1 MSSLGVSTLI
11 VILLLFISAVFTMLE
26 SAMFNSSLLR
36 IQTYAKRNFLYKL
49 ILEHKRKPESFISAV
64 VIGNNFVNFLIS
76 ALITNIAIMYSKNYA
91 LSNEL
96 IVLIATIITT
106 LLVVIF
112 GETVPK
118 TIGSSIPEKSLSFSF
133 AIFLP
138 FYYLIKPFAYILS
151 KVSQFVL
158 LILGIRAEEK
168 KFFASEDEVLSM
180 IEIGKKE
187 GIIEREEEKM
197 IYSIFEFGDTIV
209 KEIMTPRVDI
219 VAIDIESEIDE
230 ILDTITKSGHSRFP
244 VYEEK
249 IDNVIGILYVKD
261 LLKIIAKKE
270 KIDLKKILRTP
281 LFVPE
286 TKRVDELF
294 KEMQKNKI
302 QIALVFD
309 EYGGISGLVTI
320 EDILEEIV
328 GEIQDEFDI
337 EEKPVQRLGENAY
350 LVSGAFNIDD
360 FNEMFNVNLSGE
372 EASTIGGLLLE
383 HFGRLPNPGEE
394 IIIENIKFIVSKVRN
409 RRIVQV
415 KAIFLENKKEGEEE
429 NGQERGD

>member
-1 MSSLGVSTLI
+1 MSSLGLSTVAVI
-11 VILLLFISAVFTMLE
+11 ILLLFSAVFTMLE
-26 SAMFNSSLLR
+26 SAMFNSSLIR
-36 IQTYAKRNFLYKL
+36 IQTLSKKNFIYKL
-49 ILEHKRKPESFISAV
+49 LLEHKKRPENFISAV

-76 ALITNIAIMYSKNYA
+76 AVITNIAVIYSNKYG
-91 LSNEL
+91 LSNE
-96 IVLIATIITT
+96 IVVLIATIITT

-112 GETVPK
+112 GETIPK
-118 TIGSSIPEKSLSFSF
+118 TIGSALPERSLGPTFSV
-133 AIFLP
+133 FLP
-138 FYYLIKPFAYILS
+138 FYFILRPLAYVLS
-151 KVSQFVL
+151 KISQFL
-158 LILGIRAEEK
+158 LFVLGIKTSEK
-168 KFFASEDEVLSM
+168 KFFESEEEVMSM
-180 IEIGKKE
+180 IELGKKE
-187 GIIEREEEKM
+187 GLIEREEEKM

-209 KEIMTPRVDI
+209 KDIMTPRVDI
-219 VAIDIESEIDE
+219 VAIDIESNLDE
-230 ILDTITKSGHSRFP
+230 ILDLITKSAHSRFP

-261 LLKIIAKKE
+261 LLKVIAKKE
-270 KIDLKKILRTP
+270 KPDIKKILRAP
-281 LFVPE
+281 FFVPE

-337 EEKPVQRLGENAY
+337 EEKPVQRLSDHAY
-350 LVSGAFNIDD
+350 LVSGTFNIDD
-360 FNEMFNVNLSGE
+360 FNEMFNVQLTGE

-394 IIIENIKFIVSKVRN
+394 VMIENIKFIISKVRN

-415 KAIFLENKKEGEEE
+415 KAIFIKDMKEGESDE
-429 NGQERGD
+429 

>member
-1 MSSLGVSTLI
+1 MSSLGISTFVI
-11 VILLLFISAVFTMLE
+11 ILLLFISAIFTMLE
-26 SAMFNSSLLR
+26 SAMFNSSLIR
-36 IQTYAKRNFLYKL
+36 IQTLSKKHIIYRF
-49 ILEHKRKPESFISAV
+49 ILEHKKKPESFISAV

-76 ALITNIAIMYSKNYA
+76 AMITNIAILYSNRFV
-91 LSNEL
+91 LSKE
-96 IVLIATIITT
+96 IVILLSTILTT

-118 TIGSSIPEKSLSFSF
+118 TIGSTLPERSLSFSF
-133 AIFLP
+133 TIFLP
-138 FYYLIKPFAYILS
+138 FYYVLKPLTYVLTKI
-151 KVSQFVL
+151 SQFIL
-158 LILGIRAEEK
+158 LILGIRVEEK
-168 KFFASEDEVLSM
+168 KFFESEDEVMSM

-187 GIIEREEEKM
+187 GLIEREEEKM

-219 VAIDIESEIDE
+219 VAIDIDSDVDE
-230 ILDTITKSGHSRFP
+230 ILEIITKSGHSRFP
-244 VYEEK
+244 VFEEK
-249 IDNVIGILYVKD
+249 IDNMIGILYVKD
-261 LLKIIAKKE
+261 LLKVIAKKE
-270 KIDLKKILRTP
+270 KPDLRKIIRTP
-281 LFVPE
+281 FFVPE

-337 EEKPVQRLGENAY
+337 EERPVQRLSDNAY

-360 FNEMFNVNLSGE
+360 FNEMFNVELTGE

-394 IIIENIKFIVSKVRN
+394 VTINNIKFIVSKVRN

-415 KAIFLENKKEGEEE
+415 KVIFTEQTKEGETNESE
-429 NGQERGD
+429 

>member
-1 MSSLGVSTLI
+1 MSSLGLSIILI
-11 VILLLFISAVFTMLE
+11 IVLLFFSAIFTMLE

-36 IQTYAKRNFLYKL
+36 IQTAAKRNFIYKL
-49 ILEHKRKPESFISAV
+49 ILEHKKRPENFISAV

-76 ALITNIAIMYSKNYA
+76 ALITNIAVIYSNKFGF
-91 LSNEL
+91 SNE
-96 IVLIATIITT
+96 IVILLATITTT
-106 LLVVIF
+106 LIVVIF

-118 TIGSSIPEKSLSFSF
+118 TIGSTIPEKSLGATFT
-133 AIFLP
+133 IFLP
-138 FYYLIKPFAYILS
+138 FYYILKPFAFILS
-151 KVSQFVL
+151 KISEF
-158 LILGIRAEEK
+158 ILFIFGIKAGEK
-168 KFFASEDEVLSM
+168 RFFESEDEVISM
-180 IEIGKKE
+180 IELGKRE
-187 GIIEREEEKM
+187 GLIEHEEEKM

-219 VAIDIESEIDE
+219 VAIEIESDLDE
-230 ILDTITKSGHSRFP
+230 ILDIITKSGHSRLP

-261 LLKIIAKKE
+261 LLKVIAKKE
-270 KIDLKKILRTP
+270 KPDIRKILRAP
-281 LFVPE
+281 FFVPE

-309 EYGGISGLVTI
+309 EYGGVSGLVTI

-337 EEKPVQRLGENAY
+337 EEKPVQRLDDNAY
-350 LVSGAFNIDD
+350 LISGAFNIDD
-360 FNEMFNVNLSGE
+360 FNEMFNVQLSGE

-394 IIIENIKFIVSKVRN
+394 IIIDNVKFIVSKVRN

-415 KAIFLENKKEGEEE
+415 KVIFVEERKEGETNEKE
-429 NGQERGD
+429 

>member
-1 MSSLGVSTLI
+1 
-11 VILLLFISAVFTMLE
+11 
-26 SAMFNSSLLR
+26 
-36 IQTYAKRNFLYKL
+36 
-49 ILEHKRKPESFISAV
+49 
-64 VIGNNFVNFLIS
+64 
-76 ALITNIAIMYSKNYA
+76 
-91 LSNEL
+91 
-96 IVLIATIITT
+96 
-106 LLVVIF
+106 
-112 GETVPK
+112 
-118 TIGSSIPEKSLSFSF
+118 
-133 AIFLP
+133 
-138 FYYLIKPFAYILS
+138 
-151 KVSQFVL
+151 
-158 LILGIRAEEK
+158 
-168 KFFASEDEVLSM
+168 
-180 IEIGKKE
+180 
-187 GIIEREEEKM
+187 
-197 IYSIFEFGDTIV
+197 
-209 KEIMTPRVDI
+209 
-219 VAIDIESEIDE
+219 
-230 ILDTITKSGHSRFP
+230 
-244 VYEEK
+244 
-249 IDNVIGILYVKD
+249 VKD